1 MQWLH
6 RKFVNADTNMNGA
19 QAEPVKVGSAQL
31 KRKTNL
37 QLAARN
43 KSFQQFEK
51 NLLVQATSVF
61 FLNNATVFGRIV
73 SEKRKCKR

>member
-1 MQWLH
+1 
-6 RKFVNADTNMNGA
+6 
-19 QAEPVKVGSAQL
+19 VGSAQL

-51 NLLVQATSVF
+51 NLLVQATFVF
-61 FLNNATVFGRIV
+61 
-73 SEKRKCKR
+73 SK

>member
-1 MQWLH
+1 
-6 RKFVNADTNMNGA
+6 MNGT
-19 QAEPVKVGSAQL
+19 PDGVKVGSAQL

-51 NLLVQATSVF
+51 T
-61 FLNNATVFGRIV
+61 FLPFTAF
-73 SEKRKCKR
+73 K